1 MIPPFPD
8 FKPITLEDKD
18 TIDTYLRLHPPL
30 CSEFTFTNL
39 YAWAPSHGFQISRF
53 GDGFLILRNAGK
65 EQSFLQPLV
74 HRQAREA
81 VLACLDFLKTRV
93 KRPVIERVGEDFMEH
108 ALSDRTGLDIQEDR
122 DNFDYV
128 YDIQE
133 LIALKGN
140 KFHDKRNHINNF
152 IKNFLY
158 NYIPITSVLIMQCM
172 EFAHEWCNE
181 RECEKD
187 EGLTKEECATYRMLR
202 HFDELGIK
210 GGAIEME
217 GRICALTMGERLNPD
232 TLVIHIEKAKAGI
245 QGLYQ
250 AINQEFLRHEA
261 GGLKF
266 VNREQDLG
274 VLGLRRAKKSYN
286 PVRMIRKYRIL
297 PAPGPSAVTLDGAI
311 QKAF

>member
-1 MIPPFPD
+1 
-8 FKPITLEDKD
+8 
-18 TIDTYLRLHPPL
+18 
-30 CSEFTFTNL
+30 
-39 YAWAPSHGFQISRF
+39 
-53 GDGFLILRNAGK
+53 
-65 EQSFLQPLV
+65 
-74 HRQAREA
+74 
-81 VLACLDFLKTRV
+81 
-93 KRPVIERVGEDFMEH
+93 
-108 ALSDRTGLDIQEDR
+108 
-122 DNFDYV
+122 
-128 YDIQE
+128 
-133 LIALKGN
+133 
-140 KFHDKRNHINNF
+140 
-152 IKNFLY
+152 
-158 NYIPITSVLIMQCM
+158 
-172 EFAHEWCNE
+172 
-181 RECEKD
+181 
-187 EGLTKEECATYRMLR
+187 MLR